1 MNPAS
6 TAPFDV
12 AEQLSQTS
20 HSDEY
25 FKLLFDHFAE
35 RVDRHIQTDLYAQLM
50 ARYAD
55 VSKTLENTVQML
67 TRSDTLR
74 RQAEDIAMLGNWTVD
89 PQTEAIEWSDTMYT
103 IFGIDRSRKPELSEM
118 LQRVHPDDRAMVAD
132 ASAEVFAGK
141 PPQNITYRLRMPD
154 GSTKWVYAQH
164 MVQHNRLGEVQM
176 LYGTLQDVTQ
186 VKQTERKLQ
195 RYNDDLEAMVQEKA
209 NELFASQVA
218 TIHALVKL
226 AESRDDDTGEHIERM
241 SRYSQYIAQALQ
253 QGSPY
258 ADAIDDAFVRNIA
271 MASPLHD
278 IGKVGIP
285 DGILL
290 KPGRLSADEFAIMK
304 THVTI
309 GYDTLA
315 SVNQAYP
322 GNGYLTMGMDI
333 ARYHHEKWDG
343 SGYMD
348 GLRGQE
354 IPLSARILTLCDVYD
369 ALRSRRVYKEPFT
382 HEKSVGIILE
392 GKGTHFDPTL
402 IDLFAAQH
410 TAFEAIYNS
419 AAHD

>member
-103 IFGIDRSRKPELSEM
+103 IFGIDRIRKPELSEM

-164 MVQHNRLGEVQM
+164 MVQHNRLGEV
-176 LYGTLQDVTQ
+176 
-186 VKQTERKLQ
+186 
-195 RYNDDLEAMVQEKA
+195 
-209 NELFASQVA
+209 
-218 TIHALVKL
+218 
-226 AESRDDDTGEHIERM
+226 
-241 SRYSQYIAQALQ
+241 
-253 QGSPY
+253 
-258 ADAIDDAFVRNIA
+258 
-271 MASPLHD
+271 
-278 IGKVGIP
+278 
-285 DGILL
+285 
-290 KPGRLSADEFAIMK
+290 
-304 THVTI
+304 
-309 GYDTLA
+309 
-315 SVNQAYP
+315 
-322 GNGYLTMGMDI
+322 
-333 ARYHHEKWDG
+333 
-343 SGYMD
+343 
-348 GLRGQE
+348 
-354 IPLSARILTLCDVYD
+354 
-369 ALRSRRVYKEPFT
+369 
-382 HEKSVGIILE
+382 
-392 GKGTHFDPTL
+392 
-402 IDLFAAQH
+402 
-410 TAFEAIYNS
+410 
-419 AAHD
+419 